1 MPRRR
6 RRGRR
11 RPRARG
17 SRSVEDKA
25 SDILAMA
32 RSLVVD
38 TASKRGGG
46 RSRPPAGATTSKKR
60 RPASAKRDRA
70 GGDPLAAP
78 VASAAQ
84 AMSQLR
90 QHQWSSVTMQ
100 RLVAQQGLGAA
111 EPPAAW
117 EEADD
122 DVEPPAPAASKFER
136 SAKARRAAS
145 PRRRAPRSPR
155 TPEAVAPPFFDHDAN
170 LAPLRQDYDARFSG
184 LHAYGA
190 SGMTRLEEMVEA
202 AMQASERAHA
212 AAKAEARARRRSPG
226 GSRAP
231 HVQSTRCAALLAR
244 SGALHVTCAVAS
256 TTDASL
262 SVSAERAAVLRA
274 VADGDS
280 AFLGL
285 VVADAASDELPVPD
299 GTARQLVDA
308 FLPPAT
314 APRATRALHFDTERS
329 ARPSAF
335 ERSSRRPSRRP
346 PPSSSSGSRSRSR
359 SASDSRSGSRSSAS
373 PEAAPPVA
381 RAEAAAWS
389 VDDVVAFVEAT
400 LRKDAYS
407 ATFRKAKVNGALLL
421 RLDARDLEETL
432 GVAHGLDRRRLQG
445 AVARLAERGHKG
457 SAKKHDRALGG
468 DAAAADDLDAYLGS
482 LDKDRV
488 RAVARLKVAFDA
500 RAEGGEQP
508 EDGADSGDEDA
519 RLDLAGFRARSR
531 RSGAT
536 STRRTSASTSTA
548 STAGG
553 GSSTSSTPTCLFAS
567 EDPDLRMSTGAAAAI
582 GDRVRLL
589 KGGHVAVG
597 GGSSDRRLAATR
609 AGPARR
615 LAELKQKFDRFAVG
629 DRVTGNEAL
638 QALTELGS
646 TLPRRVAAAYFR
658 DRGSNGF
665 ARDVTFFEFLR
676 AFAALELEDGSRE
689 PKLGRSR
696 SPSSSADSRASVD
709 RAVARLA
716 RGAFDKPAYRRPL
729 EPTARRTRR
738 RERERH
744 HRELARR
751 RDRSDSDD
759 SRDRRASRRRRS
771 PSPDSPPA
779 RSRSRRAAFRAGDRV
794 RAQYRGRSKF
804 YPGKVG
810 KVHAD
815 GTLDVD
821 YDDGEREARV
831 DPALV
836 EKRDDDSDDG
846 RRPRGRGLRE
856 GAKVE
861 ARYRGRSKYY
871 KGKIARVRGDGTF
884 DVDYDDGEKETRVL
898 EEYIKAADSDS
909 DDDRRRGGKL
919 AVGDKVEA
927 RYKGRSKFYAGKI
940 ARPRG
945 RDLRRGSSLPRP
957 LHKGKI
963 ARDRGDGTFDIDYD
977 DGEKETRVLE
987 EYIKGA
993 DSDSDDDRRGGDR
1006 RGGDR
1011 LSVGDKVEALRGRS
1025 KYYPGKIARV
1035 HSDGTFDID
1044 YDDGEKE
1051 RNVDKEYV
1059 KSTGGSGGS
1068 RGRLREGAKVEAR
1081 YRGRSTYDKGKISR
1095 DRGDGTFD
1103 VDYDDGEKETR
1114 VLEEYIKGMDSD
1126 SDDDRRG
1133 GSLRV
1138 ATRSR
1143 RSTKAA
1149 RRSTPGRS
1157 RVHSDGTYDVDYD
1170 DGEKEKRVEER
1181 LIHKLGGGSSSRG
1194 RLARRQE
1201 TRVLEEYIKA
1211 LGGGGSRARAARLR
1225 EGAKVEA
1232 RYRGRSK
1239 FYPGKISRDRGDG
1252 TFDIDYDD
1260 GEKETRVLEEYI
1272 KAVGGRDRSP
1282 SPARGSSSR
1291 RGRLREGAKVE
1302 ARYRGRSKYY
1312 KGKISRDRGDGTF
1325 DIDYDDGEGD
1335 PVLEEY
1341 IKGMDSTRTTTGAAA
1356 ASSTSPRGDGTFDVD
1371 YDDGE
1376 KETRVLEEYIKSTG
1390 GSSGSRGR
1398 LREGA
1403 KVEARY
1409 RGRSKYYKGRIAR
1422 DRGDGTFDIDYDDG
1436 EKETRVL
1443 EEYIKGLDSDDDDRR
1458 SGGSLGEGDKVE
1470 ARYRGREKYY
1480 PGKISRDRGDGTFD
1494 IAYDDGERETRVEEK
1509 LIRKLGGSSSSRG
1522 RLREGA
1528 KVEARYR
1535 GRSKYYKGKI
1545 SRDRGDGTFDIDYDD
1560 GEKETR
1566 VLEEYIK
1573 GMDSDSDD
1581 DRRGGGKLDVG
1592 DKVEARYRGRSKF
1605 YPGKIARVRGDGT
1618 FDVDYDDG
1626 EKETRVLEEYI
1637 KSTGGSSGSRG
1648 RLREGAKVEARYRGR
1663 SKYDKGK
1670 IARDRGDGT
1679 FDIDYD
1685 DGEKETRVLEE
1696 YIKGMDSDSDDD
1708 RRGGARL
1715 GEGDKVEARYRG
1727 REKYHPGKIS
1737 RDRGDGTFD
1746 IAYDDGERE
1755 TRVEERLIR
1764 KLGGSSSRGRLR
1776 EGAKVEAR
1784 YRGRSKY
1791 YKGKISRDRGDGTFD
1806 IDYDDG
1812 EKETRVLEE
1821 YIKALGGG
1829 SRSRARAAAGC
1840 ARAPRSR
1847 RGTAPVQVLPGK
1859 ISRDRGDGTFD
1870 IDYDDGEKETR
1881 VLEEYI
1887 KAVEARYR
1895 GRSKYY
1901 KGKISRDRG
1910 DGTFDIDYDDGEK
1923 ETRVLEEYIKGMDSD
1938 SDDDR
1943 RGGGKLDVGD
1953 KVEARYRGRSKY
1965 YPGKIARVRGDGTF
1979 DVDYDDG
1986 EKETRVLEE
1995 YIKSTGGSSGSRGRL
2010 REGAKVEA
2018 RYRGRS
2024 KYYKGRIARDRGD
2037 GTFDID
2043 YDDGEKETRVLEEYI
2058 KGLDSDDDDRR
2069 SGGSLGEGDKVEARY
2084 RGREKYYPG
2093 KISRDRGDGTFDI
2106 AYDDGERETRVEE
2119 KLIRK
2124 LGGSS
2129 SSRGRLRE
2137 GAKVEARY
2145 RGRSKYYKGKISRD
2159 RGDGTF
2165 DIDYDDGEGDA
2176 RSPSPS
2182 RGRLR
2187 EGAKVEARY
2196 RGRSKFYPGKI
2207 SRDRGDGTFD
2217 IDYDDGEKETRVL
2230 EEYIKAVGGRDSSPA
2245 RGRLREGAKV
2255 EARYRGRSKYYKG
2268 KISRDR
2274 GDGTFDIDYD
2284 DGEKETRVL
2293 EEYIKGMDSDDD
2305 RRSGGRGR
2313 LREGAKKETRV
2324 LEEYIK
2330 GGDSD
2335 DDRGSSSRGRLRE
2348 GAKVEARYRGR
2359 SKFYPGKISRDRG
2372 DGTFDVDYDDGE
2384 KETRVLEEYIKAVG
2398 GRDSSPARGRLREE
2412 PRPGDGTFDI
2422 DYDDGE
2428 KETRVLEEYIKGGDS
2443 DDDRGSSSR
2452 GRLREG
2458 AKVEARYRGRSKF
2471 YPGKISRDRDRG
2483 DGTFD
2488 VDYDDGEKETRVLEE
2503 YIKAMVSPRAGGG
2516 RGNQDGF
2523 TVGEKIEAMYKGRSV
2538 VPRPHLAGPQRRDLR
2553 HRLRRRRAGDA
2564 RLGEYIRSAG
2574 GTRVGDHR
2582 GSPRSNRLQEGA
2594 RVEARYR
2601 GRSKYYPGRI
2611 SRDRGDGTF
2620 DIDYDDGEK
2629 ETRVLEEY
2637 VKSAGG
2643 GGDDGGGGMR
2653 VGESIEARYR
2663 GRSKYYPGKIGRVHS
2678 DGTFDIDYD
2687 DGEKERGVQRHL
2699 IRSMERPSSNAM
2711 SSLD

>member
-1 MPRRR
+1 MVPT
-6 RRGRR
+6 GHAATTPA
-11 RPRARG
+11 RPPSAARARG

-60 RPASAKRDRA
+60 RPASAKRDGG

-90 QHQWSSVTMQ
+90 QH
-100 RLVAQQGLGAA
+100 
-111 EPPAAW
+111 
-117 EEADD
+117 
-122 DVEPPAPAASKFER
+122 
-136 SAKARRAAS
+136 
-145 PRRRAPRSPR
+145 
-155 TPEAVAPPFFDHDAN
+155 H
-170 LAPLRQDYDARFSG
+170 
-184 LHAYGA
+184 
-190 SGMTRLEEMVEA
+190 GMTRLEEMVEA

-212 AAKAEARARRRSPG
+212 AAKAERWSPG
-226 GSRAP
+226 GARAP
-231 HVQSTRCAALLAR
+231 R
-244 SGALHVTCAVAS
+244 
-256 TTDASL
+256 
-262 SVSAERAAVLRA
+262 
-274 VADGDS
+274 
-280 AFLGL
+280 
-285 VVADAASDELPVPD
+285 P
-299 GTARQLVDA
+299 VDA
-308 FLPPAT
+308 RLAE
-314 APRATRALHFDTERS
+314 LGE
-329 ARPSAF
+329 
-335 ERSSRRPSRRP
+335 
-346 PPSSSSGSRSRSR
+346 
-359 SASDSRSGSRSSAS
+359 

-445 AVARLAERGHKG
+445 AVPRLAERGHKG

-482 LDKDRV
+482 LTGPRP
-488 RAVARLKVAFDA
+488 RGRGSRSPST

-519 RLDLAGFRARSR
+519 RLDLAGFRGALAALGRDLNAPHVREYLDGVDGR
-531 RSGAT
+531 RRFLFLDFVDAYVL
-536 STRRTSASTSTA
+536 
-548 STAGG
+548 
-553 GSSTSSTPTCLFAS
+553 LFAS

-589 KGGHVAVG
+589 KGGHRG
-597 GGSSDRRLAATR
+597 GA
-609 AGPARR
+609 
-615 LAELKQKFDRFAVG
+615 AELKQKFDRFAVG

-779 RSRSRRAAFRAGDRV
+779 RFRSRRAAFRAGDRV

-836 EKRDDDSDDG
+836 E
-846 RRPRGRGLRE
+846 
-856 GAKVE
+856 

-871 KGKIARVRGDGTF
+871 KGKIARARGDGTF
-884 DVDYDDGEKETRVL
+884 DIDYDDGEKETRVL

-940 ARPRG
+940 ARV
-945 RDLRRGSSLPRP
+945 
-957 LHKGKI
+957 H
-963 ARDRGDGTFDIDYD
+963 ADGTFDIDYD
-977 DGEKETRVLE
+977 DGEKETRVEERLIRAKEGGSSGRGRLREGAKKETRVLE

-1011 LSVGDKVEALRGRS
+1011 LSVGDKVEARYRGRS

-1059 KSTGGSGGS
+1059 KSTGGSGGG

-1081 YRGRSTYDKGKISR
+1081 YRGRSKYYKGKISR

-1138 ATRSR
+1138 GDKVEAQY
-1143 RSTKAA
+1143 K
-1149 RRSTPGRS
+1149 GRS
-1157 RVHSDGTYDVDYD
+1157 KKYPGQIARVHSDGTYDIDYD

-1181 LIHKLGGGSSSRG
+1181 LIHKLGGGSSRG
-1194 RLARRQE
+1194 RLREGAKVEARYRGRSKYYKGKISRDRGDGTFDIDYDDGEKETRVLEEYIKGMDSDDEDDRRRGGDRLGVGDKVEARYRGRSKYYAGKIARVHSDGTFDIDYDDGEKERNVDKEYIKSMGGGSSSRARLREGAKVEARYRGRSKYYKGKISRDRGDGTFDIDYDDGEKE

-1211 LGGGGSRARAARLR
+1211 LGGGGSRSPSPSRGRLR

-1239 FYPGKISRDRGDG
+1239 FYPGKISRDGGG

-1291 RGRLREGAKVE
+1291 RGRLREGAKGAKVE

-1325 DIDYDDGEGD
+1325 DIDYDDGEKETR
-1335 PVLEEY
+1335 VLEEY
-1341 IKGMDSTRTTTGAAA
+1341 IKGMDSDSDDDRRGGGKLDVGDKVEARYRGRSKFYPGKIARV
-1356 ASSTSPRGDGTFDVD
+1356 RGDGTFDVD

-1390 GSSGSRGR
+1390 GSSGSRGRLREGAKVEARYRGRSEYCKGRIARDRGDGTFDIDYDDGEKETRVLEEYIKGLDSDDDDRRSGGSLGEGDKVEARYRGREKYYPGKISRDRGDGTFDIAYDDGERETRVEEKLIRKLGGSSSSRGRLREGAKVEARYRGRSKYYKGKISRSRRRTFDIDYDDGEKKRVLEEYIKARSLPRPVKYCKGRIARDRGDGTFDIDYDDGEKETRVLEEYIKGLDSDDDDRRSGGSLGEGDKVEARYRGREKYYPGKISRDRGDGTFDIAYDDGERETRVEEKLIRKLGGSSSSRGR

-1573 GMDSDSDD
+1573 
-1581 DRRGGGKLDVG
+1581 
-1592 DKVEARYRGRSKF
+1592 
-1605 YPGKIARVRGDGT
+1605 
-1618 FDVDYDDG
+1618 
-1626 EKETRVLEEYI
+1626 
-1637 KSTGGSSGSRG
+1637 
-1648 RLREGAKVEARYRGR
+1648 
-1663 SKYDKGK
+1663 
-1670 IARDRGDGT
+1670 
-1679 FDIDYD
+1679 
-1685 DGEKETRVLEE
+1685 
-1696 YIKGMDSDSDDD
+1696 
-1708 RRGGARL
+1708 
-1715 GEGDKVEARYRG
+1715 
-1727 REKYHPGKIS
+1727 
-1737 RDRGDGTFD
+1737 
-1746 IAYDDGERE
+1746 
-1755 TRVEERLIR
+1755 
-1764 KLGGSSSRGRLR
+1764 
-1776 EGAKVEAR
+1776 
-1784 YRGRSKY
+1784 
-1791 YKGKISRDRGDGTFD
+1791 
-1806 IDYDDG
+1806 
-1812 EKETRVLEE
+1812 
-1821 YIKALGGG
+1821 ALGGG
-1829 SRSRARAAAGC
+1829 
-1840 ARAPRSR
+1840 
-1847 RGTAPVQVLPGK
+1847 
-1859 ISRDRGDGTFD
+1859 
-1870 IDYDDGEKETR
+1870 
-1881 VLEEYI
+1881 
-1887 KAVEARYR
+1887 
-1895 GRSKYY
+1895 
-1901 KGKISRDRG
+1901 
-1910 DGTFDIDYDDGEK
+1910 
-1923 ETRVLEEYIKGMDSD
+1923 
-1938 SDDDR
+1938 
-1943 RGGGKLDVGD
+1943 
-1953 KVEARYRGRSKY
+1953 
-1965 YPGKIARVRGDGTF
+1965 
-1979 DVDYDDG
+1979 
-1986 EKETRVLEE
+1986 
-1995 YIKSTGGSSGSRGRL
+1995 GS
-2010 REGAKVEA
+2010 
-2018 RYRGRS
+2018 
-2024 KYYKGRIARDRGD
+2024 
-2037 GTFDID
+2037 
-2043 YDDGEKETRVLEEYI
+2043 
-2058 KGLDSDDDDRR
+2058 
-2069 SGGSLGEGDKVEARY
+2069 
-2084 RGREKYYPG
+2084 
-2093 KISRDRGDGTFDI
+2093 
-2106 AYDDGERETRVEE
+2106 
-2119 KLIRK
+2119 
-2124 LGGSS
+2124 
-2129 SSRGRLRE
+2129 
-2137 GAKVEARY
+2137 
-2145 RGRSKYYKGKISRD
+2145 
-2159 RGDGTF
+2159 
-2165 DIDYDDGEGDA
+2165 

-2313 LREGAKKETRV
+2313 LREGAK
-2324 LEEYIK
+2324 
-2330 GGDSD
+2330 
-2335 DDRGSSSRGRLRE
+2335 
-2348 GAKVEARYRGR
+2348 VEARYRGR
-2359 SKFYPGKISRDRG
+2359 SKYYPGRIARDR
-2372 DGTFDVDYDDGE
+2372 
-2384 KETRVLEEYIKAVG
+2384 
-2398 GRDSSPARGRLREE
+2398 
-2412 PRPGDGTFDI
+2412 GDGTFDI

-2443 DDDRGSSSR
+2443 DDDRAPRAEAGCARAPRGDGTFDVDYDDGEKETRVVEEYIKEVGGRDSSPAR

-2458 AKVEARYRGRSKF
+2458 AKVEARYRGRSKY
-2471 YPGKISRDRDRG
+2471 YPGRISEIAAASLD
-2483 DGTFD
+2483 
-2488 VDYDDGEKETRVLEE
+2488 
-2503 YIKAMVSPRAGGG
+2503 
-2516 RGNQDGF
+2516 DGF
-2523 TVGEKIEAMYKGRSV
+2523 TVGEKIEAMYKGRSKWY
-2538 VPRPHLAGPQRRDLR
+2538 PGRISRDR
-2553 HRLRRRRAGDA
+2553 NDGTYDIDYDD
-2564 RLGEYIRSAG
+2564 GERE
-2574 GTRVGDHR
+2574 TR
-2582 GSPRSNRLQEGA
+2582 EGA

-2663 GRSKYYPGKIGRVHS
+2663 GRSKYCPGKIGRVHS